1 MADTADADV
10 EDLPTHSNIPPG
22 QGPTSLPSTSSLPDL
37 SSAAGGAGKEKKKK
51 KASLLKGIFRKF
63 LLCKID
69 SCDCR
74 QNNMLEQL
82 NLEDVFILSFDF
94 QKLGTGLAMKKKG
107 VGNLVQKWQQIQ
119 EEVATKQK
127 D

>member
-1 MADTADADV
+1 MADNTDADL
-10 EDLPTHSNIPPG
+10 EDLPTHSSSSVPTGN
-22 QGPTSLPSTSSLPDL
+22 GPTSLPSTSSLPDL
-37 SSAAGGAGKEKKKK
+37 SSTTGGGGKEKKKK
-51 KASLLKGIFRKF
+51 KVRTPERDIFIFCCVLYGPTKSKQGIKALYFT
-63 LLCKID
+63 
-69 SCDCR
+69 
-74 QNNMLEQL
+74 
-82 NLEDVFILSFDF
+82 F